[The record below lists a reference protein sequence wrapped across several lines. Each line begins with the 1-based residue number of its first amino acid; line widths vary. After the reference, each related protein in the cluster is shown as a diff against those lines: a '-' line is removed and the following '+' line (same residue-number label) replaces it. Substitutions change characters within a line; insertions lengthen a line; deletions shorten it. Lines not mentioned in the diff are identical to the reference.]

1 VTQPYIFLPFAQK
14 FSFECTLFVE
24 TAGDPR
30 GMLPAILKAT
40 TAVAKDL
47 PIVNAMTFREAMLE
61 ELAGERS
68 VAELLG
74 SLSILGVVLAAV
86 GLYAAVAYLVDRR
99 THELGI
105 RMALGARRGDVL
117 KLVLWQGLRLS
128 AAGAAVGL
136 AGAFAA
142 SRLMSRFIYGVTA
155 TDPLSYVASILV
167 AISVAMLA
175 CYFPAR
181 RATKA
186 DPLVALR
193 YE

>member
-1 VTQPYIFLPFAQK
+1 
-14 FSFECTLFVE
+14 TLFVE

-40 TAVAKDL
+40 TAVAKNL
-47 PIVNAMTFREAMLE
+47 PIVNAVTFRESMRE

-74 SLSILGVVLAAV
+74 SLSILGMVLAAV
-86 GLYAAVAYLVDRR
+86 GLYAAVAYLVNRR
-99 THELGI
+99 TRELGI

-128 AAGAAVGL
+128 GAGAAVGL
-136 AGAFAA
+136 AGALAA
-142 SRLMSRFIYGVTA
+142 SRLMSGFIYGVAA
-155 TDPLSYVASILV
+155 TDPLSYVASILAAMGV
-167 AISVAMLA
+167 ALAA

-181 RATKA
+181 RATKV